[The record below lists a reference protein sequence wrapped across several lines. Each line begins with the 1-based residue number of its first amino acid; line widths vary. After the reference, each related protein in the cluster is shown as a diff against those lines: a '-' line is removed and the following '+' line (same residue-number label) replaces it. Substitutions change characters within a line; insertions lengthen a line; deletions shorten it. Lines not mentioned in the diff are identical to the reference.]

1 MKHHLLTTIGAVV
14 LVGCAST
21 QQVTK
26 QQAKNVLHDFFNHL
40 DFKNYDRNT
49 FNAIVTD
56 DFHIFEKG
64 INMSREDFFDFIDST
79 HSESAISHDWILS
92 NFRISTHSQSVH
104 ISYKNVGTFVSFNA
118 DGHEETVKL
127 HWLENAYLVKEKGLL
142 KIKFLHSEEIKK
154 EVSHRKHGGKTGEEL
169 KAEGK

>member
-1 MKHHLLTTIGAVV
+1 MKKVIISIAAMLLA
-14 LVGCAST
+14 GCAST

-26 QQAKNVLHDFFNHL
+26 QQAKNVLHDFFDHL
-40 DFKNYDRNT
+40 DLEGYDRKAFKT
-49 FNAIVTD
+49 IVTD

-92 NFRISTHSQSVH
+92 DFRISTHSQSVH

-127 HWLENAYLVKEKGLL
+127 YWLENAYLVKENGLL

-154 EVSHRKHGGKTGEEL
+154 EVSVRKHGGKTGEEL
-169 KAEGK
+169 KAAAK

>member
-1 MKHHLLTTIGAVV
+1 MKKVIISIAAVLLA
-14 LVGCAST
+14 GCAST

-92 NFRISTHSQSVH
+92 NFRIIFLESICSPIIPV
-104 ISYKNVGTFVSFNA
+104 
-118 DGHEETVKL
+118 EETSISFCL
-127 HWLENAYLVKEKGLL
+127 Q
-142 KIKFLHSEEIKK
+142 
-154 EVSHRKHGGKTGEEL
+154 
-169 KAEGK
+169 

>member
-1 MKHHLLTTIGAVV
+1 
-14 LVGCAST
+14 
-21 QQVTK
+21 
-26 QQAKNVLHDFFNHL
+26 
-40 DFKNYDRNT
+40 
-49 FNAIVTD
+49 
-56 DFHIFEKG
+56 
-64 INMSREDFFDFIDST
+64 MSREDFFDFIDST

-154 EVSHRKHGGKTGEEL
+154 EVSLRKHGGKTGEEL
-169 KAEGK
+169 KTEGK